1 MATPTKYL
9 SAKETGVILGMTQRR
24 VNQLAKA
31 GQLESVRIGNSN
43 AIDPESIQK
52 YIKRQKSAKSPTHA
66 NGNGHR

>member
-1 MATPTKYL
+1 MATQVKYL
-9 SAKETGVILGMTQRR
+9 SARETGVILGMTQRR

-52 YIKRQKSAKSPTHA
+52 YIKRRRQQSTT